1 MAFDRHMNMVL
12 GETEEHRKIKSKKGQ
27 GISEEKE
34 EKRTLGLVILR
45 GDCVVS
51 LSIEGPPPP
60 DDDEKLIPGGPGVGR
75 AAGRGLPMAPMGGA
89 PIGLAGP
96 VRGVGGPAS
105 SMMQPPSQ
113 GEPYPQIDILSPTC
127 YHTYIASLCQ
137 QLFADLAF
145 CVVLQLRRRWL
156 PALVC
161 FPPAWL
167 LQVCLPA

>member
-12 GETEEHRKIKSKKGQ
+12 GETEEHRKIKTKKGQ
-27 GISEEKE
+27 GIHEEKE

-60 DDDEKLIPGGPGVGR
+60 EEDEKLIPGGPGVGR
-75 AAGRGLPMAPMGGA
+75 AAGRGLPVAPMAGA

-105 SMMQPPSQ
+105 SMMQPPMQ
-113 GEPYPQIDILSPTC
+113 GMQACICIYCEINYKP
-127 YHTYIASLCQ
+127 LC
-137 QLFADLAF
+137 
-145 CVVLQLRRRWL
+145 
-156 PALVC
+156 
-161 FPPAWL
+161 
-167 LQVCLPA
+167 